1 MGCHGVV
8 APKNNFLDASLLCF
22 CSCSLEG
29 LVYYWIVMDC
39 FFLGEIF
46 FFFQMGI
53 YLVGRREVATLQNN
67 FFHLVGMYFS
77 GFFNG
82 WDIFGM

>member
-8 APKNNFLDASLLCF
+8 APQNNFLNASLLCF

-39 FFLGEIF
+39 FFSGWDLL
-46 FFFQMGI
+46 FFQMGI
-53 YLVGRREVATLQNN
+53 YLVGCREVATLQNN
-67 FFHLVGMYFS
+67 FFHLVGMYFFR
-77 GFFNG
+77 FF
-82 WDIFGM
+82 